1 MKINSDKKQII
12 SWALFDFANSP
23 FTTLVVTFIYAAYFI
38 KEIAGDEITGTQLW
52 SFGVTI
58 TAIFVALLSPISGVL
73 ADICNLRKISLF
85 ISTLIAAICTSFLYF
100 ILPGNIYGALFFFII
115 ANIAFETGMIFYN
128 AFLPEIA
135 PPDKIGKISGFGW
148 GLGYIGGLAA
158 LFIALIG
165 FIYPDVP
172 WFSLSKEQG
181 QNIRAT
187 NFLVAFWYIL
197 FSIPLFVFI
206 KEQKAPKRIEFKDA
220 IFKSMKELYNTFL
233 EIKKYRKIFT
243 FLLAR
248 LIYND
253 ALITIFAFGG
263 IYASGTFNFS
273 YNEILI
279 FGIVLN
285 ICAGTGAIVMG
296 YLDDYIGGKKTI
308 QFSIIALTIAS
319 CIAVFAPDKIYF
331 WISGILVG
339 IFSGPNQSASRS
351 YMSRLIPKDR
361 ENQFFGFY
369 AFSGKCTAF
378 LGPFL
383 LGILTEFFHCQ
394 RIGISVVI
402 LFFIVG
408 FVILSKVDMKKQ
420 NI

>member
-1 MKINSDKKQII
+1 MKINSDKKQIV

-38 KEIAGDEITGTQLW
+38 KEIAGDEIAGTQLW

-85 ISTLIAAICTSFLYF
+85 ISTLIASICTSILYF

-135 PPDKIGKISGFGW
+135 PSDKIGRISGFGW

-165 FIYPDVP
+165 FIYPDIP

-187 NFLVAFWYIL
+187 NLLVAFWYIL

-206 KEQKAPKRIEFKDA
+206 KEQKATKRVEFKDA
-220 IFKSMKELYNTFL
+220 IYKSIKELYNTFL
-233 EIKKYRKIFT
+233 EIKKYRQIFT

-273 YNEILI
+273 YNEILV

-285 ICAGTGAIVMG
+285 ICAGTGAIIMG

-308 QFSIIALTIAS
+308 QCSIIALTIAS

-331 WISGILVG
+331 WVSGILVG

-383 LGILTEFFHCQ
+383 LGILTELFHCQ

-408 FVILSKVDMKKQ
+408 FVILSKVDVKNQ